1 MSTLILFLLAS
12 LITFAIK
19 YLGIALFAGE
29 RELSPGW
36 ARTLELAGPAAMA
49 AIAANTL
56 LLSGGGFRPLGA
68 WHLMALAAAGVA
80 VWKRDTN
87 WILLGGTVAFVAF
100 RLLGA

>member
-1 MSTLILFLLAS
+1 MSTLILFVLAAA
-12 LITFAIK
+12 LTFAIR
-19 YLGIALFAGE
+19 YSGIALFAGD

-56 LLSGGGFRPLGA
+56 LIADDGFRSLGA
-68 WHLMALAAAGVA
+68 WHLMAVAAAAMA

-87 WILLGGTVAFVAF
+87 WILLAGAAGFVVF
-100 RLLGA
+100 RLLGL

>member
-1 MSTLILFLLAS
+1 MSTLILFALAAA
-12 LITFAIK
+12 LTFAIR
-19 YLGIALFAGE
+19 YSGIALFAGD

-56 LLSGGGFRPLGA
+56 VLDHGDFRAFGA

-80 VWKRDTN
+80 LWKRDTN
-87 WILLGGTVAFVAF
+87 WILLGGTVAFLVF
-100 RLLGA
+100 RLLGL

>member
-1 MSTLILFLLAS
+1 MTALVLFLLAS
-12 LITFAIK
+12 ALTFAIK

-56 LLSGGGFRPLGA
+56 FMSGGEFRHFGA
-68 WHLMALAAAGVA
+68 WHLMALAAAA
-80 VWKRDTN
+80 VTIWKRDTN
-87 WILLGGTVAFVAF
+87 WILLGGAVAFALF
-100 RLLGA
+100 RLLGL

>member
-1 MSTLILFLLAS
+1 MTTLVLFLLAS
-12 LITFAIK
+12 IITFAIK
-19 YLGIALFAGE
+19 YLGIALFAGD
-29 RELSPGW
+29 RELSPAW

-56 LLSGGGFRPLGA
+56 LLADGEFRGFGA
-68 WHLMALAAAGVA
+68 WHLMAVAAAAVA

-87 WILLGGTVAFVAF
+87 WILLGGTVAFVVF

>member
-1 MSTLILFLLAS
+1 VTALILFLLAS
-12 LITFAIK
+12 ALTFAIK

-56 LLSGGGFRPLGA
+56 LLSGGGFRPFGA
-68 WHLMALAAAGVA
+68 WHLMALAAAA
-80 VWKRDTN
+80 VTIRKRDTN
-87 WILLGGTVAFVAF
+87 WILLGGAVAFAVF
-100 RLLGA
+100 RLLGM